1 MAVSRLYAMP
11 RRRLIHEE
19 LTESVIGSFYEVYN
33 VLGFGFLEHI
43 YVPAL
48 EHELRARGHQIARE
62 VWVTVF
68 FKGMVMGK
76 QRLDMVVDEK
86 LVVEVNPHTIFG
98 QARFASFITTYAQ
111 HTYRSASSSTLALSQ
126 SSTAWFRPARR
137 HDPFDPLF
145 PLNPCHYLSGCRPV
159 TLLLSPLG

>member
-1 MAVSRLYAMP
+1 MGVSRLYAMP

-62 VWVTVF
+62 VTVF

-86 LVVEVNPHTIFG
+86 LVVEVKSTYDLRPGALRQLHNYLCATHLQVGLFLHFG
-98 QARFASFITTYAQ
+98 PEPKF
-111 HTYRSASSSTLALSQ
+111 YRMVSTC
-126 SSTAWFRPARR
+126 P
-137 HDPFDPLF
+137 PI
-145 PLNPCHYLSGCRPV
+145 
-159 TLLLSPLG
+159 